1 MPTSCFQRYGCG
13 QLLNSALPDLGVQH
27 FAGQLEQLATSA
39 AGHMHGQLEQAFFA
53 DPAAVRCRPAESNLP
68 FLLLLIRVQAQPV
81 PFFPFF
87 IPVFFCY
94 SLSSECLLGHEV
106 LQLMS
111 EEEPFFQN

>member
-1 MPTSCFQRYGCG
+1 MGVV
-13 QLLNSALPDLGVQH
+13 NSALPDLGVQH

-53 DPAAVRCRPAESNLP
+53 DPAAVRCRPAESNLL
-68 FLLLLIRVQAQPV
+68 FLLLIRVQAQPV
-81 PFFPFF
+81 PLFPFF
-87 IPVFFCY
+87 IPVF
-94 SLSSECLLGHEV
+94 LLLLIEQRILLGHEV